1 MQVNKLT
8 RRRASAIFF
17 PINLNLLL
25 TLLPFVP
32 SFFSRARLPFPAAI
46 CPLPSPLCLYH
57 RCSRRFLFF
66 LNLSSFLH
74 TFFFSPF
81 SLSLSLSL
89 SFSFSL
95 GYILGPLW
103 PFQNKRKNEK
113 KKKTTAT
120 MASCLPFYGTLN
132 LSVRVRRINLHSL
145 VDRINALLTS
155 TRFLSINED

>member
-32 SFFSRARLPFPAAI
+32 SCLSRARLPFSAAI
-46 CPLPSPLCLYH
+46 CPHPSPLCLYH
-57 RCSRRFLFF
+57 RCTRRVLFF
-66 LNLSSFLH
+66 LNLSHRFSVPSLP
-74 TFFFSPF
+74 FFFS
-81 SLSLSLSL
+81 LSSSWSYVRRGLSRIKEKK
-89 SFSFSL
+89 
-95 GYILGPLW
+95 GE
-103 PFQNKRKNEK
+103 KKEK
-113 KKKTTAT
+113 KKKTAAT

-132 LSVRVRRINLHSL
+132 LSVRVRQINLHSL

-155 TRFLSINED
+155 TRFLSANED

>member
-32 SFFSRARLPFPAAI
+32 SCLSRARLPFSAAI

-57 RCSRRFLFF
+57 RCTRRVLFF
-66 LNLSSFLH
+66 LNLSHRFSVPSLP
-74 TFFFSPF
+74 FFF
-81 SLSLSLSL
+81 SLSLFLLAVRPS
-89 SFSFSL
+89 
-95 GYILGPLW
+95 W
-103 PFQNKRKNEK
+103 PFQDKRKERGKKRKEK
-113 KKKTTAT
+113 KKKTAAT

-132 LSVRVRRINLHSL
+132 LSVRVRQINLHSL

-155 TRFLSINED
+155 TRFLSANED